1 MRRGHEQADDQSR
14 FQKSEDTANWPDTKR
29 KRRKKKNKVIEVETR
44 YNNIKFCKHFLKKVF
59 LRYDGYTKY

>member
-1 MRRGHEQADDQSR
+1 MNRLMTNQDSR
-14 FQKSEDTANWPDTKR
+14 SLKILLIGLIQREKEE
-29 KRRKKKNKVIEVETR
+29 KKKNKVIEVETR